1 MLLDSDGT
9 VITDTKDL
17 LECWADLSDLL
28 GQSHSLESL
37 QESEGKVNDYLLAS
51 YDECDDVLNTEF
63 NVEENT
69 TNILNRD
76 KLEALMVS
84 HPSSLVQSSKPGF
97 ARFKITSTRAYS

>member
-1 MLLDSDGT
+1 MLGRSFRPPLP
-9 VITDTKDL
+9 I
-17 LECWADLSDLL
+17 
-28 GQSHSLESL
+28 SLESL

-51 YDECDDVLNTEF
+51 YDECDAVLNTEF

-84 HPSSLVQSSKPGF
+84 HPSSVVQSSKPGF
-97 ARFKITSTRAYS
+97 ARFKITSTSLNASNLP